1 MAATK
6 IATCCYCGTK
16 AALVLRGKDK
26 HELSCGN
33 CGAPLRALKMLPM
46 TQERAAAPTA
56 RPSRLAPRKPAK
68 YTAERDAQRPKKRR
82 KNKSFGRRMFSEI
95 WDVIEDVVDEV
106 FD

>member
-16 AALVLRGKDK
+16 AVLILRGKDR

-33 CGAPLRALKMLPM
+33 CGAPLRSLKMLHASP
-46 TQERAAAPTA
+46 ERSRTKAPYK
-56 RPSRLAPRKPAK
+56 PQKHDAPRKR
-68 YTAERDAQRPKKRR
+68 ERVVVRPKKRR
-82 KNKSFGRRMFSEI
+82 KGKSFGRRVFSEI
-95 WDVIEDVVDEV
+95 WDVIEDVVEEV